1 MQNTFE
7 IASSL
12 GCYSV
17 TIGRGLTASVFQSRS
32 DALYLVDSK
41 LFSCLPNSVKN
52 CVRIDATE
60 HNKSLEFVPKL
71 ITALREK
78 NATRDTHIVAIGGG
92 IIQDIVTFA
101 ASIYMR
107 GLSWTY
113 MPTTVLAMVD
123 SCIGGKSSINVG
135 SHKNLVGN
143 FHPPTSVIIDTE
155 YVATL
160 SPEMVVGGLYE
171 AAKICFARDYSQ
183 FENYLGFQ
191 HSYPLHPDSTVNLI
205 SFVLRTKKWFIEVD
219 EFDQKERLLLN
230 FGHTFGHA
238 IEGGTGFGV
247 SHGIAVG
254 VGMLAACHFSRQLG
268 GLTSL
273 GSQRIEHLERHIH
286 SALAASGVSDML
298 RVPHISMGVILKKFE
313 FDKKHRRDAYSL
325 ILPREDGAL
334 KIVSIGRNDKSRD
347 AVQKAFRSAF
357 SALKWK
363 YA

>member
-7 IASSL
+7 VASSL
-12 GCYSV
+12 GSYSV
-17 TIGRGLTASVFQSRS
+17 TVGRGLTANVFRS
-32 DALYLVDSK
+32 LPNALYLVDSK
-41 LFSCLPNSVKN
+41 LFARLPNDLEN
-52 CVRIDATE
+52 CIQIDATE
-60 HNKSLEFVPKL
+60 HNKSLEFAPKL
-71 ITALREK
+71 IAALRQK

-135 SHKNLVGN
+135 DHKNLVGN
-143 FHPPTSVIIDTE
+143 FYPPTNVIIDTE

-171 AAKICFARDYSQ
+171 AAKICFAHEYNQ
-183 FENYLGFQ
+183 FENYLGFE
-191 HSYPLHPDSTVNLI
+191 HSYPLNPDTAVNLI
-205 SFVLRTKKWFIEVD
+205 LFVLKTKKWFIEVD

-238 IEGGTGFGV
+238 IEGGTKFSV

-254 VGMLAACHFSRQLG
+254 LGMLAACYFSKQLG
-268 GLTSL
+268 GLTPL
-273 GSQRIEHLERHIH
+273 GRQRIEHLELHIH
-286 SALAASGVSDML
+286 SALLASGVSDTL
-298 RVPHISMGVILKKFE
+298 RVPDIRMEVILEKFE
-313 FDKKHRRDAYSL
+313 FDKKHRRDTYNL
-325 ILPREDGAL
+325 ILPRGDGAL
-334 KIVSIGRNDKSRD
+334 EIVSIERNDETRD
-347 AVQKAFRSAF
+347 AIRKAFQSVF

-363 YA
+363 HS